1 MVEGTLKENKVI
13 ISDPSGREL
22 YDSVWYGELEGENV
36 VLDMIEAVLLAER
49 ARVEVKH
56 EDRKISF
63 RELYHLAAKR
73 DPQFAARFAIYKDL
87 RERGLPVRLGFKGS
101 DFRVYDR
108 GAKPG
113 SAAVAKW
120 MVFASAE
127 DWPAALEQLG
137 KAMRL
142 AANIRALALWA
153 VVDNDLDV
161 TYYIINEL
169 VP

>member
-1 MVEGTLKENKVI
+1 MVEGIIKENRVTM
-13 ISDPSGREL
+13 SGPAGREL
-22 YDSVWYGELEGENV
+22 YDTVWYGELEGENV
-36 VLDMIEAVLLAER
+36 VLDMIEAVLLSER
-49 ARVEVKH
+49 ARLEVT
-56 EDRKISF
+56 DGSRKFSF
-63 RELYHLAAKR
+63 NELYHLAAKS
-73 DPQFAARFAIYKDL
+73 DSKFAARYAIYRDL

-120 MVFASAE
+120 IVFASAE

-137 KAMRL
+137 KAIRL

-153 VVDNDLDV
+153 VADNDLDV

>member
-1 MVEGTLKENKVI
+1 MVEGLLEADKVI
-13 ISDPSGREL
+13 VSDPAGREL

-36 VLDMIEAVLLAER
+36 SLDMLEAVLLAER
-49 ARVEVKH
+49 ARLEVKQG
-56 EDRKISF
+56 EKKLSF
-63 RELYHLAAKR
+63 QELYHLAAKR
-73 DPQFAARFAIYKDL
+73 DPQFVARYAIYKDL
-87 RERGLPVRLGFKGS
+87 RERGLPVRIGFKGS

-113 SAAVAKW
+113 KAATVKW
-120 MVFASAE
+120 IVFASAE

-137 KAMRL
+137 KAIRL